1 MKLQKALLI
10 LLVIIGIVMIVLGVK
25 AKMIPP
31 ALTGLGFLI
40 IAYILNQV
48 IINKG

>member
-25 AKMIPP
+25 ANMKPP
-31 ALTGLGFLI
+31 VLTGIGFFI
-40 IAYILNQV
+40 IAYLFRKQ
-48 IINKG
+48 